1 MGIFKLDFKCK
12 DYIWGGDRLIKEY
25 GIKAD
30 GEICAEAWVLSGHK
44 DGISTVADG
53 IYKGQTLAEVNADH
67 KILGKNCDKYKE
79 FPILIKLI
87 DAKKSLSIQVHP
99 DDAYAL
105 EHEGQYGKTEM
116 WYIIAAEEGAFL
128 YYGFEKEVSPDELEE
143 RIRNNTL
150 EEILHK
156 EYVKA
161 GDVVFIEPGTLHA
174 IGAGIMIAEIQQSS
188 NITYRIYDYGRLGA
202 DGKPRELHVE
212 KALDVLKR
220 EPAKKYVQ
228 KGEHLVECSYFC
240 VDKADV
246 KEDASYEGN
255 VDDSSFASLLV
266 IDGEC
271 TISVAGE
278 VISAK
283 KGESYL
289 IAAGTGA
296 YTISGNASVL
306 ITKVP

>member
-1 MGIFKLDFKCK
+1 MGILKLKPACK
-12 DYIWGGDRLIKEY
+12 DYMWGGDKLIREY
-25 GIKAD
+25 GIKAES
-30 GEICAEAWVLSGHK
+30 EICAEAWVLSGHK
-44 DGISTVADG
+44 DGMSTVAKG
-53 IYKGQTLAEVNADH
+53 AFEGQTLKEVDDTR
-67 KILGKNCDKYKE
+67 KVLGKNCDKYKE
-79 FPILIKLI
+79 FPILIKII
-87 DAKKSLSIQVHP
+87 DANKPLSIQVHP

-105 EHEGQYGKTEM
+105 KNEGQYGKTEM
-116 WYIIAAEEGAFL
+116 WYVLDAQEGSFL
-128 YYGFEKEVSPDELEE
+128 YHGFEHEVTSEELKQ
-143 RIRNNTL
+143 RIADNTL

-161 GDVVFIEPGTLHA
+161 GDVVFIESGTLHA
-174 IGAGIMIAEIQQSS
+174 IGPGILLVEIQQSS
-188 NITYRIYDYGRLGA
+188 NVTYRIYDYGRLGA

-246 KEDASYEGN
+246 KEGALYEGN

-266 IDGEC
+266 IEGEC
-271 TISVAGE
+271 TISVSGDD
-278 VISAK
+278 VIAK
-283 KGESYL
+283 KGDSYF
-289 IAAGTGA
+289 IEAGTGV
-296 YTISGNASVL
+296 YSISGNASVL

>member
-1 MGIFKLDFKCK
+1 MGALKLKPACK
-12 DYIWGGDRLIKEY
+12 EYIWGGDRLINEY
-25 GIKAD
+25 GIEAD

-53 IYKGQTLAEVNADH
+53 IYKGQTLAEVNAKH

-99 DDAYAL
+99 DDEYSL

-116 WYIIAAEEGAFL
+116 WYIIAA
-128 YYGFEKEVSPDELEE
+128 
-143 RIRNNTL
+143 
-150 EEILHK
+150 

-174 IGAGIMIAEIQQSS
+174 IGSGIMIAEIQQSS

-246 KEDASYEGN
+246 KEGVSYEGN

-278 VISAK
+278 AISAK